1 MWGSNLDKG
10 EDIYRRKK
18 ETGEI
23 NFDTMFNT
31 SYPKYYSFNM

>member
-18 ETGEI
+18 ETGEVI
-23 NFDTMFNT
+23 VRIFGKCHKE
-31 SYPKYYSFNM
+31 SYC